1 MECRSYVGC
10 LQHYLM
16 VIGSYF
22 YLHVVNSLVHC
33 TQSCAEID
41 VEGVLVPQPPHLHLS
56 AEKLDSHGAFL
67 MDAGDHMMMYVCHNI
82 SSQFCS
88 AVLGVPSFS
97 AIPEEMVRL
106 LISYALWGISG
117 V

>member
-1 MECRSYVGC
+1 MECRSYMGVCSIICGP
-10 LQHYLM
+10 
-16 VIGSYF
+16 YF
-22 YLHVVNSLVHC
+22 YLHIVNCLVHC

-41 VEGVLVPQPPHLHLS
+41 VEGVLVPQPPPLHLS

-97 AIPEEMVRL
+97 AIPEEMVRSLIRPIGGL
-106 LISYALWGISG
+106 LSL
-117 V
+117 

>member
-1 MECRSYVGC
+1 
-10 LQHYLM
+10 M
-16 VIGSYF
+16 VIGPYF
-22 YLHVVNSLVHC
+22 YLHIVNSLV
-33 TQSCAEID
+33 QNCAEID
-41 VEGVLVPQPPHLHLS
+41 VEGVLVPQPPRLHLS

-97 AIPEEMVRL
+97 AIPEEMVKL
-106 LISYALWGISG
+106 LITYAHWGIFGMMEFLDVDHVSL
-117 V
+117 